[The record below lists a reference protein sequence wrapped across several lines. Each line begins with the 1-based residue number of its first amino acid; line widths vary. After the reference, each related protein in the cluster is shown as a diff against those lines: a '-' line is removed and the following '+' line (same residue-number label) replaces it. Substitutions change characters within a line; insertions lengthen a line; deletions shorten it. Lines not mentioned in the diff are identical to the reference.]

1 LMKLNFKKE
10 IGGKM
15 SFIFKNP
22 KEKEIN
28 NPSKN

>member
-1 LMKLNFKKE
+1 
-10 IGGKM
+10 M

-28 NPSKN
+28 NPSKNKIKIYIA